1 MPFFHI
7 IKSRKKLEVPKCS
20 FIIRGNSV
28 FEKRNARASERTFLS
43 ILILILLMVLLLLLH
58 LLPRVEDGTVDGVE
72 IGEEGIV
79 VVVVVVV
86 AERRFVFAEEE
97 AQERLA
103 E

>member
-1 MPFFHI
+1 MPFFN
-7 IKSRKKLEVPKCS
+7 SS
-20 FIIRGNSV
+20 AQMFFYYGRGNTL
-28 FEKRNARASERTFLS
+28 FEKRNGRASERTFLS
-43 ILILILLMVLLLLLH
+43 ILILLLVLLLL

>member
-1 MPFFHI
+1 MFFYYG
-7 IKSRKKLEVPKCS
+7 
-20 FIIRGNSV
+20 RGNTL
-28 FEKRNARASERTFLS
+28 FEKRNGRASERTFLS
-43 ILILILLMVLLLLLH
+43 TLILLLLVLLLLLH

>member
-1 MPFFHI
+1 MYFYYYI
-7 IKSRKKLEVPKCS
+7 EGILYYSKSETR
-20 FIIRGNSV
+20 
-28 FEKRNARASERTFLS
+28 ARASERTFLS
-43 ILILILLMVLLLLLH
+43 TLILLLLVLLLLLH